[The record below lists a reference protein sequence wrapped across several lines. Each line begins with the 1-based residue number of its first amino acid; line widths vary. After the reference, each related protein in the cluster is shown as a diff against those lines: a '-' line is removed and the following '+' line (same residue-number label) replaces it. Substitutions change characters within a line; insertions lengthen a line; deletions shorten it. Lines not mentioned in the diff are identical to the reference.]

1 MEAQPLQ
8 ILHTIRQGKIGGGE
22 SHVLSLVQRLNREEF
37 TSTVVSFSD
46 GPMVDQLRAMGVT
59 VYVVHTT
66 TPFNPLITKE
76 LDDIMR
82 KESIDIVH
90 AHGTRAASNSY
101 RSAKKAGIPMV
112 YTVHG
117 WSFHTDQPR
126 LKYFSRKSSESY
138 LVQQSSEVICVSQ
151 ANLDLGTSLFKMS
164 NACVIQNGVDF
175 DRFDRR
181 KDARAAIRKELGID
195 EDAFCLSY
203 IVRMTKQKDPLTM
216 VQAVAI
222 AAHQNPKIHAVFVGD
237 GELREQAEHMAA
249 QLDCASNISFVG
261 FRSDIPEV
269 LSATDAYV
277 LPSLWEGLPIGVIE
291 AMAMAKAI
299 VASNIEANAEV
310 IEHGVTGL
318 LVPVSDPKAL
328 AAEMVQLSG
337 DAKLVQELGEHA
349 YEKAFDQLQ
358 LDDMTLRVEDVY
370 RRNVS
375 STRTFKRLVRRTTYK
390 MPN

>member
-1 MEAQPLQ
+1 
-8 ILHTIRQGKIGGGE
+8 
-22 SHVLSLVQRLNREEF
+22 
-37 TSTVVSFSD
+37 
-46 GPMVDQLRAMGVT
+46 
-59 VYVVHTT
+59 
-66 TPFNPLITKE
+66 
-76 LDDIMR
+76 
-82 KESIDIVH
+82 
-90 AHGTRAASNSY
+90 
-101 RSAKKAGIPMV
+101 
-112 YTVHG
+112 
-117 WSFHTDQPR
+117 
-126 LKYFSRKSSESY
+126 
-138 LVQQSSEVICVSQ
+138 
-151 ANLDLGTSLFKMS
+151 
-164 NACVIQNGVDF
+164 
-175 DRFDRR
+175 
-181 KDARAAIRKELGID
+181 
-195 EDAFCLSY
+195 
-203 IVRMTKQKDPLTM
+203 M

-318 LVPVSDPKAL
+318 LVPVSDPKTL

-390 MPN
+390 MPD